1 MSDNF
6 GYMEYDFS
14 RLNKIKKLEPKDA
27 RDNFLRHYQVMKQYK
42 SKCILQFTD
51 LNKVLIHEKYLLMN
65 NEPRRKGKVIFFTG
79 NVVVTH
85 KEDLLAWI
93 AEPIK
98 RHDLIIPLLIIPVVE
113 NPHPDYILAT
123 QEDPVF
129 EFLVLLNNV
138 RFYNYKLQR

>member
-113 NPHPDYILAT
+113 NPHPDYILTT

-129 EFLVLLNNV
+129 EFLVPIE
-138 RFYNYKLQR
+138 

>member
-113 NPHPDYILAT
+113 NPHPDYILTT

-129 EFLVLLNNV
+129 EFLVPV
-138 RFYNYKLQR
+138 E

>member
-27 RDNFLRHYQVMKQYK
+27 KDNFLRHYQIMKQYK

-123 QEDPVF
+123 QEDPIF
-129 EFLVLLNNV
+129 EFLVPV
-138 RFYNYKLQR
+138 E

>member
-27 RDNFLRHYQVMKQYK
+27 RDNFLRHYQIMKQYK
-42 SKCILQFTD
+42 SKCTLQFTD
-51 LNKVLIHEKYLLMN
+51 LNKALIHEKYILMN

-79 NVVVTH
+79 NVVVTY

-129 EFLVLLNNV
+129 EFLVPV
-138 RFYNYKLQR
+138 E

>member
-129 EFLVLLNNV
+129 EFLVPIE
-138 RFYNYKLQR
+138 

>member
-27 RDNFLRHYQVMKQYK
+27 RDNFLRHYQIMKQYK

-129 EFLVLLNNV
+129 EFLVPIE
-138 RFYNYKLQR
+138 

>member
-27 RDNFLRHYQVMKQYK
+27 KDNFLRHYQIMKQYK
-42 SKCILQFTD
+42 SKCTLQFTD
-51 LNKVLIHEKYLLMN
+51 LNKALIHEKYLLMN

-85 KEDLLAWI
+85 KGDLLAWI
-93 AEPIK
+93 AEPVK
-98 RHDLIIPLLIIPVVE
+98 QHDLIIPLLIIPVVE

-123 QEDPVF
+123 QEDPAF
-129 EFLVLLNNV
+129 EFLVPIE
-138 RFYNYKLQR
+138 

>member
-123 QEDPVF
+123 QEEPVF
-129 EFLVLLNNV
+129 EFLVPV
-138 RFYNYKLQR
+138 E

>member
-27 RDNFLRHYQVMKQYK
+27 KDNFLRHYQIMKQYK
-42 SKCILQFTD
+42 SKCTLQFTD
-51 LNKVLIHEKYLLMN
+51 LNKALIHEKYILMN

-129 EFLVLLNNV
+129 EFLVPV
-138 RFYNYKLQR
+138 E

>member
-27 RDNFLRHYQVMKQYK
+27 KDNFLRHYQIMKQYK
-42 SKCILQFTD
+42 SKCTLQFTD
-51 LNKVLIHEKYLLMN
+51 LNKALIHEKYLLMN

-79 NVVVTH
+79 NVVVTR
-85 KEDLLAWI
+85 KGDLLAWI
-93 AEPIK
+93 AEPVK
-98 RHDLIIPLLIIPVVE
+98 QHDLIIPLLIIPVVE

-123 QEDPVF
+123 QEDPAF
-129 EFLVLLNNV
+129 EFLVPIE
-138 RFYNYKLQR
+138 

>member
-27 RDNFLRHYQVMKQYK
+27 KDNFLRHYQIMKQYK
-42 SKCILQFTD
+42 SKCMLQFID

-79 NVVVTH
+79 NVVVTY

-129 EFLVLLNNV
+129 EFLVPV
-138 RFYNYKLQR
+138 E

>member
-123 QEDPVF
+123 QEEPVF
-129 EFLVLLNNV
+129 EFLVPIE
-138 RFYNYKLQR
+138 

>member
-14 RLNKIKKLEPKDA
+14 RLNKIKELEPEDA
-27 RDNFLRHYQVMKQYK
+27 KENFLRHYQIMKQYK
-42 SKCILQFTD
+42 SKCTLHFTD

-79 NVVVTH
+79 NVIVTH

-98 RHDLIIPLLIIPVVE
+98 RHDPIIPLLIIPVFE

-129 EFLVLLNNV
+129 EFLVPIE
-138 RFYNYKLQR
+138 

>member
-27 RDNFLRHYQVMKQYK
+27 KDNFLRHYQIMKQYK
-42 SKCILQFTD
+42 SKCTLQFTD
-51 LNKVLIHEKYLLMN
+51 LNKALIHEKYILMN

-129 EFLVLLNNV
+129 EFLVPIE
-138 RFYNYKLQR
+138 

>member
-27 RDNFLRHYQVMKQYK
+27 RDNFLRHYQIMKQYK

-113 NPHPDYILAT
+113 NPHPDYILTT

-129 EFLVLLNNV
+129 EFLVPV
-138 RFYNYKLQR
+138 E

>member
-27 RDNFLRHYQVMKQYK
+27 RDNFLRHYQIMKQYK

-123 QEDPVF
+123 QEDPIF
-129 EFLVLLNNV
+129 EFLVPV
-138 RFYNYKLQR
+138 E

>member
-27 RDNFLRHYQVMKQYK
+27 RDNFLRHYQIMKQYK

-51 LNKVLIHEKYLLMN
+51 LNKVLIHEKYLLMS

-129 EFLVLLNNV
+129 EFLVPV
-138 RFYNYKLQR
+138 E

>member
-27 RDNFLRHYQVMKQYK
+27 RDNFLRHYQIMKQYK

-129 EFLVLLNNV
+129 EFLVPV
-138 RFYNYKLQR
+138 E

>member
-27 RDNFLRHYQVMKQYK
+27 KDNFLRHYQIMKQYK
-42 SKCILQFTD
+42 SKCTLQFTD

-85 KEDLLAWI
+85 KEDLLDWI

-129 EFLVLLNNV
+129 EFLVPIE
-138 RFYNYKLQR
+138 

>member
-1 MSDNF
+1 
-6 GYMEYDFS
+6 MEYDFS

-27 RDNFLRHYQVMKQYK
+27 RDNFLRHYQIMKQYK
-42 SKCILQFTD
+42 SKCMLQFID

-129 EFLVLLNNV
+129 EFLVPV
-138 RFYNYKLQR
+138 E

>member
-27 RDNFLRHYQVMKQYK
+27 KDNFLRHYQIMKQYK
-42 SKCILQFTD
+42 SKCTLQFTD
-51 LNKVLIHEKYLLMN
+51 LNKALIHEKYILMN

-79 NVVVTH
+79 NVVVTY

-129 EFLVLLNNV
+129 EFLVPV
-138 RFYNYKLQR
+138 E

>member
-27 RDNFLRHYQVMKQYK
+27 KDDFLRHYQIMKQYK
-42 SKCILQFTD
+42 SKCTLQFTD
-51 LNKVLIHEKYLLMN
+51 LNKALIHEKYLLMN

-129 EFLVLLNNV
+129 EFLVPV
-138 RFYNYKLQR
+138 E

>member
-27 RDNFLRHYQVMKQYK
+27 KDDFLRHYQIMKQYK

-129 EFLVLLNNV
+129 EFLVPIE
-138 RFYNYKLQR
+138 